1 MTLFSK
7 KDLFKL
13 ILPLVVEQVLMG
25 LVGIA
30 DALMVSSVGEVAMS
44 GVSLVDSL
52 NLLVLGL
59 FSSLATG
66 GSIVTSQYLGK
77 KDDQNANTAGKH
89 LIVVMIL
96 FSLAIGVFALAAN
109 GWILN
114 GLYGAAEDTVINQA
128 RIYFYTAAASYPFIG
143 IFDSYSALF
152 RAMGDS
158 KTPMI
163 STLLMNIINVGLN
176 ALFIYGFQWGIFGA
190 GLASLIARMFSA
202 IMLVILLRRPKGRI
216 WVNSLKISYHLW
228 MVKNILRIAVP
239 TGLENSVFHVGKLL
253 VQRIVTSFGTAAIA
267 ANAVVLTISEFSHMA
282 PYAIGLAMITVVGQC
297 VGAGDFE
304 QAKRYMIKLNNLAYI
319 VTGVICVLSWV
330 LADGITWMYH
340 LTPQTAEI
348 AKQIIIYHAITCIF
362 LWPSSFTL
370 PMGLQAANDVKF
382 TMIHSILSMWV
393 FRVGL
398 SYLISMWFDVGV
410 LGVWIAMSADWLYRA
425 VVYIWRLMSGR
436 WKNRQFI

>member
-1 MTLFSK
+1 MFSK

-66 GSIVTSQYLGK
+66 GSIVASQYLGK

-176 ALFIYGFQWGIFGA
+176 ALFIYGFQWGI
-190 GLASLIARMFSA
+190 LAR
-202 IMLVILLRRPKGRI
+202 
-216 WVNSLKISYHLW
+216 
-228 MVKNILRIAVP
+228 
-239 TGLENSVFHVGKLL
+239 
-253 VQRIVTSFGTAAIA
+253 
-267 ANAVVLTISEFSHMA
+267 
-282 PYAIGLAMITVVGQC
+282 
-297 VGAGDFE
+297 D
-304 QAKRYMIKLNNLAYI
+304 
-319 VTGVICVLSWV
+319 
-330 LADGITWMYH
+330 
-340 LTPQTAEI
+340 
-348 AKQIIIYHAITCIF
+348 
-362 LWPSSFTL
+362 
-370 PMGLQAANDVKF
+370 
-382 TMIHSILSMWV
+382 
-393 FRVGL
+393 
-398 SYLISMWFDVGV
+398 
-410 LGVWIAMSADWLYRA
+410 
-425 VVYIWRLMSGR
+425 
-436 WKNRQFI
+436 